1 MRLVFN
7 NPTLDC
13 GRMEKPPFTHPDI
26 TPLTTV
32 TEYKQYTNEHKVTWD
47 EYHLQEAVIFHGRA
61 AIVAAVMPE
70 YIEEKEVDYLGYS
83 MESILSL
90 IAHLQTSPA
99 ITDAERMAAK
109 ASFVAPWSDSP
120 DQHISAYVWDLTRRQ
135 NNATKYDVKI
145 TDDDKVTQLIACI
158 YEADILEDSVM
169 EKWEKSGDRS
179 WTATV
184 KHFVKEYRVFT
195 RASERAAQ
203 RAGYESTAA
212 FREDDRPPSKISHV
226 PPYPDPPQRTMTPWR
241 HMWRPWNRTN
251 KNWGTWEEVV
261 ARRRVSVKPM
271 KSPPAPELP
280 TQQRKWWRRC
290 ENSRRRQRHKWSSLQ
305 PFC

>member
-13 GRMEKPPFTHPDI
+13 DRMEKPPFTHPDI

-47 EYHLQEAVIFHGRA
+47 EYHLQEAIIFHGRA

-70 YIEEKEVDYLGYS
+70 YIEEKEVVYLGYS

-120 DQHISAYVWDLTRRQ
+120 DQHISAYV
-135 NNATKYDVKI
+135 
-145 TDDDKVTQLIACI
+145 
-158 YEADILEDSVM
+158 
-169 EKWEKSGDRS
+169 
-179 WTATV
+179 
-184 KHFVKEYRVFT
+184 
-195 RASERAAQ
+195 
-203 RAGYESTAA
+203 
-212 FREDDRPPSKISHV
+212 
-226 PPYPDPPQRTMTPWR
+226 
-241 HMWRPWNRTN
+241 
-251 KNWGTWEEVV
+251 
-261 ARRRVSVKPM
+261 
-271 KSPPAPELP
+271 
-280 TQQRKWWRRC
+280 
-290 ENSRRRQRHKWSSLQ
+290 
-305 PFC
+305 